1 MRVLITG
8 GAGYIG
14 TELVH
19 ALNGNP
25 DVSRVVVYDNL
36 SRGNNNLFIGRSKL
50 DRERVGFI
58 QGEILDTRKLR
69 KALEG
74 IDMVYH
80 LAAKVTAP
88 FDDKNH
94 HLFEQVNHWGT
105 AELVYAVEESGV
117 ERFVYMN
124 SASVYGTGDE
134 AITIDTPPQPK
145 TFYGSSKL
153 RGEEHV
159 ARLRDKINTWII
171 RGGNV
176 YGHNRGVRFD
186 TVINRFMFDANFN
199 GRVTIQADGTQ
210 VRAFV
215 HIGQVAECLELLLCD
230 TIKPGTYNL
239 AGRNLTI
246 LEIADTV
253 KELYPELEMIYVDQH
268 LTLGNQRIAQDG
280 RIMKHLTKSDKTF
293 REELSEF
300 KEYFTF

>member
-19 ALNGNP
+19 SLNGNP
-25 DVSRVVVYDNL
+25 AVSSILIYDNL

-50 DRERVGFI
+50 DPGRVGFME
-58 QGEILDTRKLR
+58 GDILDSRKLR
-69 KALEG
+69 KALKD

-117 ERFVYMN
+117 DRFVYMN

-134 AITIDTPPQPK
+134 PITIDTPPRPK

-153 RGEEHV
+153 RGEEHA
-159 ARLRDKINTWII
+159 ARLQGKLKTWII

-176 YGHNRGVRFD
+176 YGQNRGVRFD

-199 GRVTIQADGTQ
+199 GRVTIQGDGTQ
-210 VRAFV
+210 VRPFV
-215 HIGQVAECLELLLCD
+215 HIKQVAECLSLLPTD
-230 TIKPGTYNL
+230 TIEPGTCNL
-239 AGRNLTI
+239 VGRNLSV
-246 LEIADTV
+246 LEIAETV
-253 KELYPELEMIYVDQH
+253 KDLHPELEMIYVDQH
-268 LTLGNQRIAQDG
+268 LTLGNQHITPDK
-280 RIMKHLTKSDKTF
+280 RIMGHLSPVNRTF
-293 REELSEF
+293 REELAEF
-300 KEYFTF
+300 KGYFTF